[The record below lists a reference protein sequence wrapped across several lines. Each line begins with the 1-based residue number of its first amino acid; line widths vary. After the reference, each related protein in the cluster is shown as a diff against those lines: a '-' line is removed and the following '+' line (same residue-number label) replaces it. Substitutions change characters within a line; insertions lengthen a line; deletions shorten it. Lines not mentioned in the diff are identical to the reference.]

1 MQGMCIRSSSMFL
14 PGESE
19 AVVAPRILHSDEW
32 GMLRWIHN
40 LTKGVTKE
48 MAGARSH
55 NCS

>member
-14 PGESE
+14 PAESE
-19 AVVAPRILHSDEW
+19 AVVAPRIFHSDEW